1 MRQELQNG
9 NWIRSLRTQIT
20 TFVHIQEFIALW
32 IKIQDVQLTLD
43 MQDSIVWSWTAD
55 GKYSTCS
62 AYRIQFFGSHC
73 KFQDDLIWKAKAGNK
88 CKVHAWILMHDKIL
102 TADNMQKRVWPHQE
116 HRVLC
121 NGPLET
127 RLYLSLLCPFA
138 RAIWCQVLSWENF
151 DVQLPQ
157 QDPQCLVDW
166 WEDAATKVPKQECRT
181 FNEVFIYIVW
191 NLWKERNWRIFENE
205 HKTSAQVASLTKEDI
220 VQRRRAMC
228 IAG

>member
-1 MRQELQNG
+1 M
-9 NWIRSLRTQIT
+9 
-20 TFVHIQEFIALW
+20 
-32 IKIQDVQLTLD
+32 
-43 MQDSIVWSWTAD
+43 
-55 GKYSTCS
+55 
-62 AYRIQFFGSHC
+62 
-73 KFQDDLIWKAKAGNK
+73 
-88 CKVHAWILMHDKIL
+88 
-102 TADNMQKRVWPHQE
+102 
-116 HRVLC
+116 
-121 NGPLET
+121 
-127 RLYLSLLCPFA
+127 
-138 RAIWCQVLSWENF
+138 
-151 DVQLPQ
+151 QLPQ